1 MIKAGQYRLLY
12 VCLIIN
18 LKPFLQKGEEMM
30 LKRYIR
36 IDTQNVFLLQLVAN
50 KFQLFLKKLNFYAK
64 KGVIRL
70 CNRVFRKSN
79 ADCGN

>member
-36 IDTQNVFLLQLVAN
+36 IDT
-50 KFQLFLKKLNFYAK
+50 
-64 KGVIRL
+64 
-70 CNRVFRKSN
+70 
-79 ADCGN
+79 

>member
-30 LKRYIR
+30 LKRYTR
-36 IDTQNVFLLQLVAN
+36 IDTENVFLLHFVAN
-50 KFQLFLKKLNFYAK
+50 KFQLFLGKLNFYAQK
-64 KGVIRL
+64 RVIRL
-70 CNRVFRKSN
+70 CDRVFRKSN
-79 ADCGN
+79 ADCRN